1 MACSRLPREF
11 SSLLLK
17 EELNLAKVMK
27 REDSSM
33 HILSKQSCTN
43 FQLVFPGR
51 LSSLLLAPLL
61 LLHTYVLLY
70 HTFNEGRS
78 SLQLETAF
86 GSKARP
92 PCCFF

>member
-33 HILSKQSCTN
+33 HILSKAELHKLSVSFL
-43 FQLVFPGR
+43 FQDYSFSPPQQLYICFALP
-51 LSSLLLAPLL
+51 
-61 LLHTYVLLY
+61 HT
-70 HTFNEGRS
+70 
-78 SLQLETAF
+78 
-86 GSKARP
+86 P
-92 PCCFF
+92 